1 MDDNHVLSTWNDLCA
16 KVPEEKLQKVMGAGK
31 GNSLSWFH
39 LLVYPSMEV
48 LGHPQL
54 EPALLKNFWNSNG
67 LHLSCI
73 YISKIYENFSQL
85 GWSQWVIKD
94 FCFSQGRQRSWRLA
108 AVHQGGWSGSGG
120 SWNRKPDETVEN
132 SNKWQDMMRRDNKFI
147 NSNKRKIMSPS

>member
-48 LGHPQL
+48 LGHLQL

-108 AVHQGGWSGSGG
+108 AVHQGCWSGIGG
-120 SWNRKPDETVEN
+120 LFEQEKIPSDKTWWHDETRQEIH
-132 SNKWQDMMRRDNKFI
+132 KFKQKKDYE
-147 NSNKRKIMSPS
+147 SVVDS